1 MPTTCALANAII
13 AFNIAAFSFPNI
25 SIAILIVNI
34 LDPNPWRKRLLYGM
48 CYVQVIS
55 AMLIVVLIFC
65 QCRPVQMMWDP
76 SVQGTCWNPDIF
88 NGYSY
93 FVSAYTT
100 LTDIILAIVP
110 ITVLWKL
117 QMPKSTKIG
126 ICIMMAMTLLSAIV
140 TLVKACYL
148 HLFTDRTDPR
158 MSHSQRTRPCCIAN
172 SIAQYTMLS
181 HWLFGASSSRTS
193 S

>member
-1 MPTTCALANAII
+1 MSHTGRYWVIVSQTSTLETVGESKTCL
-13 AFNIAAFSFPNI
+13 AFNIAAFSFPNV

-34 LDPNPWRKRLLYGM
+34 LDPNPWRARFLYGM
-48 CYVQVIS
+48 CWLQVLS
-55 AMLIVVLIFC
+55 AMLIVVLIFT
-65 QCRPVQMMWDP
+65 QCRPVEMMWNP
-76 SVQGTCWNPDIF
+76 AVQGTCWDPDIF

-117 QMPKSTKIG
+117 QMPKSTKVG

-140 TLVKACYL
+140 TIVKACYL

-158 MSHSQRTRPCCIAN
+158 E
-172 SIAQYTMLS
+172 
-181 HWLFGASSSRTS
+181 
-193 S
+193 